1 MKTTK
6 ILFLLMTLSAVTLLT
21 EACSQDRQT
30 TDSVKN
36 EKKPQMLPSISG
48 KAGEVEIVSSKAV
61 WESEAGNAVRA
72 VLQAEYPYTPQKE
85 SKYRIYNVPPEG
97 FVNVFRLHRNIL
109 YLHIAD
115 TCSKKLTISKNVWA
129 DPQTMITVYAPDEAA
144 AAELILAEDAR
155 ICETFEDAERERVI
169 YNARKFEND
178 ALAGTVR
185 ARFGGSPWFPSSYT
199 LKKQTDDF
207 FWISY
212 ETTYTTQGIFIYTFP
227 YTGEEQFTAEALVAK
242 RNEVM
247 KENVPGSLDGS
258 YMITNPVLTPGYWQK
273 SYKGRSFTE
282 IRSLWETYNDYMG
295 GPFISDAFLSAD
307 GKNVI
312 VIEGF
317 VYAPKYDKRDY
328 LRQVEAII
336 YSWH

>member
-1 MKTTK
+1 MKTRN
-6 ILFLLMTLSAVTLLT
+6 ILLT
-21 EACSQDRQT
+21 ILLPGILLLAAGCE
-30 TDSVKN
+30 K
-36 EKKPQMLPSISG
+36 EKKPQILPSISG

-61 WESEAGNAVRA
+61 WESEAGNAIRT
-72 VLQAEYPYTPQKE
+72 VLQAEYPFTPQKE

-109 YLHIAD
+109 YVHIAD
-115 TCSKKLTISKNVWA
+115 TCSTKMTISKNVWA
-129 DPQTMITVYAPDEAA
+129 EPQTMISVFAPDEAS
-144 AAELILAEDAR
+144 AAELILAQDEK

-169 YNARKFEND
+169 YNAKKFEN
-178 ALAGTVR
+178 AGLAQVIRT
-185 ARFGGSPWFPSSYT
+185 RFGGSPCFPSSYT
-199 LKKQTDDF
+199 LKKDAGDF
-207 FWISY
+207 VWISY
-212 ETTYTTQGIFIYTFP
+212 ETTYTTQGIFIYRFP
-227 YTGEEQFTAEALVAK
+227 YTGEQQFTLDELVKK

-247 KENVPGSLDGS
+247 KENVPGSNEGS
-258 YMITNPVLTPGYWQK
+258 YMITNPVIRPGYWKK
-273 SYKGRSFTE
+273 SYKGRDFTE

-295 GPFISDAFLSAD
+295 GPFISDAFLSSD
-307 GKNVI
+307 GKDVI

>member
-1 MKTTK
+1 MKTRSI
-6 ILFLLMTLSAVTLLT
+6 ILTLLLPALLLAASCT
-21 EACSQDRQT
+21 Q
-30 TDSVKN
+30 
-36 EKKPQMLPSISG
+36 EKKSQILPAISG

-61 WESEAGNAVRA
+61 WESEAGNAVRT

-115 TCSKKLTISKNVWA
+115 TCTQKLAISKNVWA
-129 DPQTMITVYAPDEAA
+129 EPQTMITVYAPDEAS
-144 AAELILAEDAR
+144 AAELILKQDAK

-169 YNARKFEND
+169 YNARKFENASLAD
-178 ALAGTVR
+178 AVR
-185 ARFGGSPWFPSSYT
+185 SQFGGSPFFPSSYT
-199 LKKQTDDF
+199 MKKRTDDF
-207 FWISY
+207 VWISY
-212 ETTYTTQGIFIYTFP
+212 ETTYTTQGIFIYRFP
-227 YTGEEQFTAEALVAK
+227 YKGVEQFTAEALVAK

-258 YMITNPVLTPGYWQK
+258 YMITNPVIKPGYYQK
-273 SYKGRSFTE
+273 NYKGRDFTE
-282 IRSLWETYNDYMG
+282 IRSLWETQNDYMG
-295 GPFISDAFLSAD
+295 GPFISDAFRSSD
-307 GKNVI
+307 DKDVI

-328 LRQVEAII
+328 LRQVEALI

>member
-1 MKTTK
+1 MKTRHI
-6 ILFLLMTLSAVTLLT
+6 ILSVLFPALLLSG
-21 EACSQDRQT
+21 ACQKEQ
-30 TDSVKN
+30 
-36 EKKPQMLPSISG
+36 KPQILPAISG

-61 WESEAGNAVRA
+61 WESEAGNAVRT

-115 TCSKKLTISKNVWA
+115 TCAQKLSISRNVWA
-129 DPQTMITVYAPDEAA
+129 EPQTMITVFAPDEAS
-144 AAELILAEDAR
+144 AAEIILQQDAR

-169 YNARKFEND
+169 YNARKFENA
-178 ALAGTVR
+178 ALADAIR
-185 ARFGGSPWFPSSYT
+185 SQFGGSPWFPSSYT
-199 LKKQTDDF
+199 MKKRTDNF
-207 FWISY
+207 VWISY
-212 ETTYTTQGIFIYTFP
+212 ETTYTTQGIFIYRFP
-227 YTGEEQFTAEALVAK
+227 YTGQEQFTAEALVAK

-247 KENVPGSLDGS
+247 KEHVPGQLDGS
-258 YMITNPVLTPGYWQK
+258 YMITNPVITPGYYQK
-273 SYKGRSFTE
+273 SYKGREFTE
-282 IRSLWETYNDYMG
+282 IRSLWETQNDYMG
-295 GPFISDAFLSAD
+295 GPFISDAFRSAD
-307 GKNVI
+307 GKDVI

-328 LRQVEAII
+328 LRQVEALI

>member
-1 MKTTK
+1 MKTRHIILTILLPALLLASACTK
-6 ILFLLMTLSAVTLLT
+6 
-21 EACSQDRQT
+21 
-30 TDSVKN
+30 
-36 EKKPQMLPSISG
+36 EKKPQILPAISG

-61 WESEAGNAVRA
+61 WESEAGNAVRT

-115 TCSKKLTISKNVWA
+115 TCAQKMSISKNVWA
-129 DPQTMITVYAPDEAA
+129 EPQTMITIFAPNEAA
-144 AAELILAEDAR
+144 AAELILQQDEK

-169 YNARKFEND
+169 YNARKFENASLAD
-178 ALAGTVR
+178 AVR
-185 ARFGGSPWFPSSYT
+185 SQFGGSPFFPSSYT
-199 LKKQTDDF
+199 MKKRTDDF
-207 FWISY
+207 VWISY
-212 ETTYTTQGIFIYTFP
+212 ETTYTTQGIFIYRFP
-227 YTGEEQFTAEALVAK
+227 YKGEEQFTAEALVAK

-258 YMITNPVLTPGYWQK
+258 YMITNPIIKPGYYRK
-273 SYKGRSFTE
+273 VYKGREFTE
-282 IRSLWETYNDYMG
+282 IRSLWETQNDYMG
-295 GPFISDAFLSAD
+295 GPFISDAFRSSD
-307 GKNVI
+307 GKDVI

-328 LRQVEAII
+328 LRQVEALI

>member
-1 MKTTK
+1 MKTRSI
-6 ILFLLMTLSAVTLLT
+6 ILTLLLPALLLAASCT
-21 EACSQDRQT
+21 Q
-30 TDSVKN
+30 
-36 EKKPQMLPSISG
+36 EKKSQILPAISG

-61 WESEAGNAVRA
+61 WESEAGNAVRT

-109 YLHIAD
+109 YLHISD
-115 TCSKKLTISKNVWA
+115 TCAQKLAISKNVWGE
-129 DPQTMITVYAPDEAA
+129 PQTMITVYAPDEAS
-144 AAELILAEDAR
+144 AAELILKQDAK

-169 YNARKFEND
+169 YNARKFENASLAD
-178 ALAGTVR
+178 AVR
-185 ARFGGSPWFPSSYT
+185 SQFGGSPFFPSSYT
-199 LKKQTDDF
+199 MKKRTDDF
-207 FWISY
+207 VWISY
-212 ETTYTTQGIFIYTFP
+212 ETTYTTQGIFIYRFP
-227 YTGEEQFTAEALVAK
+227 YKGVEQFTAEALVAK

-258 YMITNPVLTPGYWQK
+258 YMITNPVIKPGYYQK
-273 SYKGRSFTE
+273 NYKGRDFTE
-282 IRSLWETYNDYMG
+282 IRSLWETQNDYMG
-295 GPFISDAFLSAD
+295 GPFISDAFRSSD
-307 GKNVI
+307 GKDVI

-328 LRQVEAII
+328 LRQVEALI

>member
-1 MKTTK
+1 MKFQR
-6 ILFLLMTLSAVTLLT
+6 ILLT
-21 EACSQDRQT
+21 AAFASLLLTLGACN
-30 TDSVKN
+30 K
-36 EKKPQMLPSISG
+36 EKKPQVLPAISG
-48 KAGEVEIVSSKAV
+48 KAGEVEIVSTKAL
-61 WESEAGNAVRA
+61 WESEVGNAIRT

-109 YLHIAD
+109 YVHIAD
-115 TCSKKLTISKNVWA
+115 TCAKKLTISKNDWA
-129 DPQTMITVYAPDEAA
+129 DPQTLVTVYAPDEASA
-144 AAELILAEDAR
+144 TEIILSHDDK

-169 YNARKFEND
+169 YNARKFEN
-178 ALAGTVR
+178 ASLAIAVR
-185 ARFGGSPWFPSSYT
+185 SQFGGSPWFPSNYT
-199 LKKQTDDF
+199 LKKKTDDF
-207 FWISY
+207 VWISY
-212 ETTYTTQGIFIYTFP
+212 ETTYTTQGIFIYKFP

-247 KENVPGSLDGS
+247 KENVPASLEGS
-258 YMITNPVLTPGYWQK
+258 YMITNPVIQPGYYQK
-273 SYKGRSFTE
+273 EYKGRSFVE
-282 IRSLWETYNDYMG
+282 IRSLWETQNDYMG

-307 GKNVI
+307 GKEVI

>member
-1 MKTTK
+1 MKTRSI
-6 ILFLLMTLSAVTLLT
+6 ILTLLLPALLLAASCT
-21 EACSQDRQT
+21 Q
-30 TDSVKN
+30 
-36 EKKPQMLPSISG
+36 EKKSQILPAISG

-61 WESEAGNAVRA
+61 WESEAGNAVRT

-115 TCSKKLTISKNVWA
+115 TCTQKLTISKNVWA
-129 DPQTMITVYAPDEAA
+129 EPQTMITVYAPDEAS
-144 AAELILAEDAR
+144 AAELILKQDAK

-169 YNARKFEND
+169 YNARKFENASLAD
-178 ALAGTVR
+178 AVR
-185 ARFGGSPWFPSSYT
+185 SQFGGSPFFPSSYT
-199 LKKQTDDF
+199 MKKRTDDF
-207 FWISY
+207 VWISY
-212 ETTYTTQGIFIYTFP
+212 ETTYTTQGIFIYRFP
-227 YTGEEQFTAEALVAK
+227 YKGVEQFTAEALVAK

-258 YMITNPVLTPGYWQK
+258 YMITNPVIKPGYYQK
-273 SYKGRSFTE
+273 NYKGRDFTE
-282 IRSLWETYNDYMG
+282 IRSLWETQNDYMG
-295 GPFISDAFLSAD
+295 GPFISDAFRSSD
-307 GKNVI
+307 GKDVI

-328 LRQVEAII
+328 LRQVEALI

>member
-1 MKTTK
+1 MKTRSI
-6 ILFLLMTLSAVTLLT
+6 ILTLLLP
-21 EACSQDRQT
+21 ALLLAASCNQ
-30 TDSVKN
+30 
-36 EKKPQMLPSISG
+36 EKKTQILPAISG

-61 WESEAGNAVRA
+61 WESEAGNAVRT

-115 TCSKKLTISKNVWA
+115 TCKQKLSISKNVWA
-129 DPQTMITVYAPDEAA
+129 EPQTMITVFAPDEAS
-144 AAELILAEDAR
+144 AAELILKQDAK

-169 YNARKFEND
+169 YNARKFENASLAD
-178 ALAGTVR
+178 AVR
-185 ARFGGSPWFPSSYT
+185 SQFGGSPFFPSSYT
-199 LKKQTDDF
+199 MKKRTDDF
-207 FWISY
+207 VWISY
-212 ETTYTTQGIFIYTFP
+212 ETTYTTQGIFIYRFP
-227 YTGEEQFTAEALVAK
+227 YKGEEQFTAEALVAK

-258 YMITNPVLTPGYWQK
+258 YMITNPVIQPGYYQK
-273 SYKGRSFTE
+273 NYKGRDFTE
-282 IRSLWETYNDYMG
+282 IRSLWETQNDYMG
-295 GPFISDAFLSAD
+295 GPFISDAFRSSD
-307 GKNVI
+307 GKDVI

-328 LRQVEAII
+328 LRQVEALI